1 LRSPK
6 LLASGTATIN
16 MTPMID
22 VVFLLIIFFLVSS
35 HLAKQENSIKLDLP
49 KAVSALDDGAP
60 RATFVVNVLAD
71 GDWQVGGRLL
81 SRDELSVALQQ
92 RVRQEGDKLR
102 LKIRTDRLVPYR
114 RLEPVLIM
122 AAQQGLGDIVFSV
135 YEDWSNEN

>member
-1 LRSPK
+1 MRSPK

-35 HLAKQENSIKLDLP
+35 HLAKQENSVKLDLP
-49 KAVSALDDGAP
+49 EAVSALDDGAQ

-71 GDWQVGGRLL
+71 GAWQVGGRPL
-81 SRDELSVALQQ
+81 SRAELGVVLEQ
-92 RVRQEGDKLR
+92 RVRQDGDKLR
-102 LKIRTDRLVPYR
+102 LKIRTDREVPYR
-114 RLEPVLIM
+114 RLEPVLLM

-135 YEDWSNEN
+135 YEDMQSEN